1 MIHHVAPKVN
11 LPVTP
16 QKAHEP
22 AAVVVRQLREANTR
36 AGSDPVQP
44 DPPDSAGIDRAVVE
58 RAAAKVSQVLDSTDP
73 RLKIEVDDEAE
84 RVVIK
89 VVEQDSGKVI
99 RQIPPEELLQLEKY
113 LSSAKGL
120 LLHEQV

>member
-1 MIHHVAPKVN
+1 MIHHVAPKVD
-11 LPVTP
+11 LPALS
-16 QKAHEP
+16 QRAHEP
-22 AAVVVRQLREANTR
+22 AEVVARQLREASTR
-36 AGSDPVQP
+36 ADSDPAQP
-44 DPPDSAGIDRAVVE
+44 DQSNPSKIDRAVIE
-58 RAAAKVSQVLDSTDP
+58 RAAAKVSKALDFTDP

-120 LLHEQV
+120 LLHEQA

>member
-1 MIHHVAPKVN
+1 MIHHVAPKVD
-11 LPVTP
+11 LPALS
-16 QKAHEP
+16 QRAHEP
-22 AAVVVRQLREANTR
+22 VQVVARQLRETSTR
-36 AGSDPVQP
+36 ADSAPVKPNQP
-44 DPPDSAGIDRAVVE
+44 DPIEVDRAVIE
-58 RAAAKVSQVLDSTDP
+58 RAAATVSKALDLTDP

-99 RQIPPEELLQLEKY
+99 RQIPPEEVLQLEKY

-120 LLHEQV
+120 LLHEQA

>member
-1 MIHHVAPKVN
+1 MIHHVATKVE
-11 LPVTP
+11 LPAVS
-16 QKAHEP
+16 QRAHEQTELVTRP
-22 AAVVVRQLREANTR
+22 LREASKQADSN
-36 AGSDPVQP
+36 PVESG
-44 DPPDSAGIDRAVVE
+44 PPDRAEIERAAIE
-58 RAAAKVSQVLDSTDP
+58 RAAAKVSKALDSADP

-99 RQIPPEELLQLEKY
+99 RQIPPEELLELEKY

-120 LLHEQV
+120 LLHEQA

>member
-1 MIHHVAPKVN
+1 MIQHVAPKVD
-11 LPVTP
+11 LPDIP
-16 QKAHEP
+16 HRAHD
-22 AAVVVRQLREANTR
+22 AAEVAARQLREAHKR
-36 AGSDPVQP
+36 ADSNPAQP
-44 DPPDSAGIDRAVVE
+44 DQSNPVDRAVIE
-58 RAAAKVSQVLDSTDP
+58 RAAAKVSKALDFTDP

-120 LLHEQV
+120 LLHEQA

>member
-1 MIHHVAPKVN
+1 MIHHVAPKVD
-11 LPVTP
+11 LSALS
-16 QKAHEP
+16 QREHEP
-22 AAVVVRQLREANTR
+22 AEVVARQLREARTR
-36 AGSDPVQP
+36 ADSGTGRP
-44 DPPDSAGIDRAVVE
+44 DQSNPSEIDRDVIE
-58 RAAAKVSQVLDSTDP
+58 RAAAKVSKVLDSTDP
-73 RLKIEVDDEAE
+73 RLKIEVDDESE

-99 RQIPPEELLQLEKY
+99 RQIPPEELLKLEKY

>member
-1 MIHHVAPKVN
+1 MIHHVAPKVD
-11 LPVTP
+11 LSALS
-16 QKAHEP
+16 QRAHEP
-22 AAVVVRQLREANTR
+22 AEVVARHPREASTR
-36 AGSDPVQP
+36 ADSGTARP
-44 DPPDSAGIDRAVVE
+44 DQSNPSEIDRDVIE
-58 RAAAKVSQVLDSTDP
+58 RAAAKVSKILDFTDP
-73 RLKIEVDDEAE
+73 RLKIEVDDESE

-120 LLHEQV
+120 LLQEQA

>member
-1 MIHHVAPKVN
+1 
-11 LPVTP
+11 
-16 QKAHEP
+16 
-22 AAVVVRQLREANTR
+22 
-36 AGSDPVQP
+36 
-44 DPPDSAGIDRAVVE
+44 
-58 RAAAKVSQVLDSTDP
+58 VSKILDFTDP
-73 RLKIEVDDEAE
+73 RLKIEVDDESE

-120 LLHEQV
+120 LLQEQA

>member
-1 MIHHVAPKVN
+1 MIHHVAPKVD
-11 LPVTP
+11 LPALA
-16 QKAHEP
+16 QRAHEP
-22 AAVVVRQLREANTR
+22 AEVGARQLREAHKRTD
-36 AGSDPVQP
+36 SDPAQP
-44 DPPDSAGIDRAVVE
+44 DQSNPTEIDRAVIE
-58 RAAAKVSQVLDSTDP
+58 RAATKVSKALDSADP

-89 VVEQDSGKVI
+89 VVDQDSGKVI

-120 LLHEQV
+120 LLHEQA